1 MKLIFVLTQKNKSG
15 QISFGASKTVDV
27 GDDNEIK
34 NIASEIAHFSHDVQ
48 KLVERNKELGY
59 RTAYNG
65 IKKSLP
71 LSIDIKAVNTEDE
84 DFNVSLHY
92 RNFGKYITETTTEN
106 LQAFLVANIEFQQIH
121 SAAQTF

>member
-1 MKLIFVLTQKNKSG
+1 MKLTFVLTQKNKAG
-15 QISFGASKTVDV
+15 QISFGASKTVEV
-27 GDDNEIK
+27 GDDREIQ

-48 KLVERNKELGY
+48 KLVQRNKELGY

-71 LSIDIKAVNTEDE
+71 LSIDIKAVNAEDE

-92 RNFGKYITETTTEN
+92 RNFGKYVSETTTEN
-106 LQAFLVANIEFQQIH
+106 LQAFLVANIEFHQIH
-121 SAAQTF
+121 STAQTF